1 MRRSQPQYRLHKPSG
16 QAVVTLNGEDFYLG
30 EHGSQK
36 SEAEYDRLIAEW
48 LANGRRA
55 PSRSKDLTVNELLVA
70 FLNHAA
76 TYYRKP
82 DGTPGREINNIKL
95 SIRPLRE
102 LYAHTLA
109 RDFSPLALKAV
120 RQKMVA
126 SGLCRNQCNKRTGR
140 VIHVFRWA
148 VENELVPAN
157 VHHGLKA
164 VSGLRRGR
172 SEARE
177 TEPVRPVPEAFV
189 EAVQSHVLPQVWAMI
204 QLQRFTGMRPGE
216 VVRLRTSDLDMT
228 GRVLIYQPPAHK
240 TAHHGHERV
249 ICIGP
254 KAQAVLRPWLKTD
267 LQAPLFSPREAL
279 EGWRARLRAARKTRV
294 QPSQRNRRKH
304 KLKRT
309 PQETYSV
316 EAYGRA
322 IARACKKAKIPHW
335 HPHQLRHNAATW
347 LRKEFGLDAA
357 RCILGHRS
365 TAVTEVYAEVD
376 RQKAIEI
383 MGLVG

>member
-1 MRRSQPQYRLHKPSG
+1 MRRNQPQYRLHKPSG
-16 QAVVTLNGEDFYLG
+16 LAVVTLNGEDFYLG
-30 EHGSQK
+30 EYGSQK
-36 SEAEYDRLIAEW
+36 SEAEFDRLIAEW
-48 LANGRRA
+48 LANGRRT
-55 PSRSKDLTVNELLVA
+55 PSWSNDLTVNELLVA
-70 FLNHAA
+70 FQHHAE

-82 DGTPGREINNIKL
+82 DGTPSREIDNIKL
-95 SIRPLRE
+95 SLRPLRE

-120 RQKMVA
+120 RQKMID

-140 VIHVFRWA
+140 VVHVFRWA
-148 VENELVPAN
+148 VENELVPAS

-164 VSGLRRGR
+164 VAGLRRGR

-177 TEPVRPVPEAFV
+177 SEPVKPVPDAFV
-189 EAVQSHVLPQVWAMI
+189 EAVRNHVQPPIWAMI
-204 QLQRFTGMRPGE
+204 QLQRLTGMRPGE
-216 VVRLRTSDLDMT
+216 AVNLRTGDIDTS
-228 GRVLIYQPPAHK
+228 GKVWIYKPPAHK
-240 TAHHGHERV
+240 TAHHGHERI

-254 KAQAVLRPWLKTD
+254 KAQTVLRPWLKTD
-267 LQAPLFSPREAL
+267 LNSPIFSPRETL
-279 EGWRARLRAARKTRV
+279 EALRASLRAGRKTRV
-294 QPSQRNRRKH
+294 QPSQRNRRK
-304 KLKRT
+304 KKPKRR
-309 PQETYSV
+309 PREVYSV

-322 IARACKKAKIPHW
+322 IARACRKAKVPHW

-365 TAVTEVYAEVD
+365 TVVTEVYAEVD
-376 RQKAIEI
+376 RHKAIEV